1 MHGCRHI
8 KHLCG
13 YKCWK
18 IVLLLT
24 FDRGFWDWLKTNKK
38 RNSFHSSFL
47 YEKANWD
54 QYKSSLDAEMM
65 NLSGEMDINQLDKKI
80 STTILNSANIA
91 IPRSKEKI
99 GRESNF
105 GKPIVEVLKARNFW
119 GKKYREFRDKF
130 TATKY
135 AELEK
140 LAN

>member
-1 MHGCRHI
+1 
-8 KHLCG
+8 
-13 YKCWK
+13 
-18 IVLLLT
+18 
-24 FDRGFWDWLKTNKK
+24 
-38 RNSFHSSFL
+38 
-47 YEKANWD
+47 
-54 QYKSSLDAEMM
+54 M

-80 STTILNSANIA
+80 STAILNSANLA

-140 LAN
+140 LANELILTYRIEQWNKFLESQGPHPLSSVLFDYGRTSGTKNRNNNHRW